1 MDIQELQ
8 DALRIKDPE
17 AMVPAVEKFFVRIHE
32 ITHENA
38 HTLVAMYSTISL
50 LHECGFSHPHV
61 RAIKRSIKARMV
73 LLKKI
78 APSQT
83 RENAQA
89 LADLIRVDEHMTSA
103 DKNLAELL

>member
-17 AMVPAVEKFFVRIHE
+17 AMVPAVEKFFVRMHQV
-32 ITHENA
+32 THENS
-38 HTLVAMYSTISL
+38 HKLVAMYSAVTL
-50 LHECGFSHPHV
+50 LHECGFNHPHV

-73 LLKKI
+73 LLRKI
-78 APSQT
+78 APAQT

-89 LADLIRVDEHMTSA
+89 LADLISVDEHMTFA